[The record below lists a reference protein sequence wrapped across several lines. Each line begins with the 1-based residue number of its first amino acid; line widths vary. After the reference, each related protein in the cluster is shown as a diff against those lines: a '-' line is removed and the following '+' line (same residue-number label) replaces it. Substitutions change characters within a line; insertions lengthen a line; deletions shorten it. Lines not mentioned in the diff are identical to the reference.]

1 MGLDDLF
8 NTKRSL
14 VRSRARQIRIGDLLF
29 GVAMTALGLSAL
41 TAGDLAGRERLL
53 LGLFALSFFALVGA
67 QWALAGMRCNRARP
81 VIDAAVGVLS
91 ALMALSMFTC
101 LVFVGIFF
109 PHVAALLSVM
119 LLLQVVYLITWE

>member
-14 VRSRARQIRIGDLLF
+14 VRSRTRQVRIGDLLF
-29 GVAMTALGLSAL
+29 GVVMTALGLSAL
-41 TAGDLAGRERLL
+41 NGSDLAGRDRLL
-53 LGLFALSFFALVGA
+53 LGLFAISFFALVGA
-67 QWALAGMRCNRARP
+67 QWALAGVGRTRARP
-81 VIDAAVGVLS
+81 VMDAAVGVLS

>member
-14 VRSRARQIRIGDLLF
+14 VRSRTRQVRIGDLLF
-29 GVAMTALGLSAL
+29 AVVMTALGLSAL
-41 TAGDLAGRERLL
+41 NAGDLAGRERLL

-67 QWALAGMRCNRARP
+67 QWALAGMQHIRTPP
-81 VIDAAVGVLS
+81 VVDTAVGVLS
-91 ALMALSMFTC
+91 ALMALSMFAC
-101 LVFVGIFF
+101 LVFMGIFF
-109 PHVAALLSVM
+109 PHVAALLSIM

>member
-14 VRSRARQIRIGDLLF
+14 VRSRARQVRIGDLLF

-41 TAGDLAGRERLL
+41 TADDLAGRERLL
-53 LGLFALSFFALVGA
+53 LGLFALSFFALVGV
-67 QWALAGMRCNRARP
+67 QWALAGMQRARARP
-81 VIDAAVGVLS
+81 VVDTTVGVLS
-91 ALMALSMFTC
+91 AVMALSMFTC

>member
-8 NTKRSL
+8 DTKRSL
-14 VRSRARQIRIGDLLF
+14 VRSRARQVRIGDLLF

-41 TAGDLAGRERLL
+41 TADDLAGRERLL

-67 QWALAGMRCNRARP
+67 QWALAGIQRARAQP
-81 VIDAAVGVLS
+81 VVDTAVGVLS
-91 ALMALSMFTC
+91 AVMALSMFTC